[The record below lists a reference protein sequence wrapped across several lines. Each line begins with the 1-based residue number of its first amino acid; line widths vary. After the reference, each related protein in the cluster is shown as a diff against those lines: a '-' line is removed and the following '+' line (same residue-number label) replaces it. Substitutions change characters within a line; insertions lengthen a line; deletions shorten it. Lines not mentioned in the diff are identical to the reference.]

1 MSLNWA
7 SASRALSSKAFLAD
21 AALVVRFQ
29 ADEDFAF
36 RHFAAAASGG
46 EDVRHFV
53 VLAQGLFDFA
63 HVGVG
68 LLQGAGRRQ
77 LHVDLAHADVA
88 FGHEAGGQQREQHHR
103 AGKQRRTEQAG
114 CFAVAQGFFQ
124 YTQIRGFQTALRL
137 LGAVFGTVRLQ

>member
-1 MSLNWA
+1 MRHFVAEGEADVAKLGERVA
-7 SASRALSSKAFLAD
+7 GFVFKCFLAD

-36 RHFAAAASGG
+36 RHFAAAAGGG

-88 FGHEAGGQQREQHHR
+88 FGHEAGGQQRKQHHR
-103 AGKQRRTEQAG
+103 AGK
-114 CFAVAQGFFQ
+114 
-124 YTQIRGFQTALRL
+124 
-137 LGAVFGTVRLQ
+137 